1 MTCFDTAFHAD
12 LPAAAR
18 TFALPREWR
27 ERHDLRRYGFHG
39 LSYAWSTRRA
49 AELLGA
55 PDRRLVIAHLGSG
68 ASLAAV
74 RAGRP
79 VDTTMGLTPL
89 DGLVMAT
96 RSGAVDPGLVLWL
109 VEHGGLSAHEVA
121 EGIDR
126 RGGLLG
132 LAGTKDMRE
141 VLARSAAGDDD
152 AVLAVEVYLH
162 RLAASVAAMTAA
174 LGGLDALVV
183 TGGVGEASADVRRL
197 LVERLG
203 FLGLALDPGAND
215 GFDPAAGIDADLSAA
230 GAAARVLVVRCPRGR
245 RDRPRHPVSPGL
257 TGPRPRPADGAVSA
271 GRAARS
277 RSAAPSAPGRR
288 PVSGER
294 SSHRTSGS
302 STGWFMNDADTP
314 ARVSTSRARSRA
326 IPARTQS
333 ARWSC
338 IVESTAMVGVVSNGT
353 RSRSGSGP
361 GRQVAV
367 GSPDA
372 DGSRS
377 ERAGGDALPLT
388 LAAHPVGP
396 LARGGRQGQG
406 GVELGGADQPDD
418 AVDLR
423 GVVVDPQH
431 GVLEVDGL
439 DHLGQHRLGH
449 PAVRERVPVGPARR
463 DRRVE
468 VRQAARPRGCRWS
481 TSRVATSVGSSAP
494 GGSAPAGGS
503 RGARPRPSGSSPR
516 PRS

>member
-1 MTCFDTAFHAD
+1 MRVLTVNTGSSSVKLRVLDSDDRVVSTRDSTPGDLADDVADLVRDVDAVGHRVVHGGPDHVAPERVTDALLADLRGLTPLAPLHQPIALDAVIAVRRVAAPDLPAVTCFDTAFHAD

-109 VEHGGLSAHEVA
+109 VEHGGMSAHEVA
-121 EGIDR
+121 DGIDR

-152 AVLAVEVYLH
+152 AVLAVDVYLH

-203 FLGLALDPGAND
+203 FLGLELDPGANNR
-215 GFDPAAGIDADLSAA
+215 FDPARGHDADLSSD
-230 GAAARVLVVRCPRGR
+230 GAAARVLVV
-245 RDRPRHPVSPGL
+245 
-257 TGPRPRPADGAVSA
+257 
-271 GRAARS
+271 AARED
-277 RSAAPSAPGRR
+277 
-288 PVSGER
+288 VEL
-294 SSHRTSGS
+294 
-302 STGWFMNDADTP
+302 
-314 ARVSTSRARSRA
+314 AR
-326 IPARTQS
+326 
-333 ARWSC
+333 
-338 IVESTAMVGVVSNGT
+338 GT
-353 RSRSGSGP
+353 RS
-361 GRQVAV
+361 
-367 GSPDA
+367 
-372 DGSRS
+372 
-377 ERAGGDALPLT
+377 AL
-388 LAAHPVGP
+388 V
-396 LARGGRQGQG
+396 
-406 GVELGGADQPDD
+406 
-418 AVDLR
+418 
-423 GVVVDPQH
+423 
-431 GVLEVDGL
+431 
-439 DHLGQHRLGH
+439 
-449 PAVRERVPVGPARR
+449 
-463 DRRVE
+463 
-468 VRQAARPRGCRWS
+468 
-481 TSRVATSVGSSAP
+481 
-494 GGSAPAGGS
+494 
-503 RGARPRPSGSSPR
+503 
-516 PRS
+516 

>member
-1 MTCFDTAFHAD
+1 MRVLTVNTGSSSVKLRVLDSEDRVVTSRDSTPADLADDVGDLVRDVAAVGHRIVHGGPDHVAPVRVTDDLLTDLRALTPLAPLHQPIALDAVVAVRRVAPDLPAVTCFDTAFHAD

-55 PDRRLVIAHLGSG
+55 QGRRLVIAHLGSG

-126 RGGLLG
+126 RGGLLA

-152 AVLAVEVYLH
+152 AVLAVGVYLH
-162 RLAASVAAMTAA
+162 RLAASVSAMTAA

-203 FLGLALDPGAND
+203 FLGLALDPAAND
-215 GFDPAAGIDADLSAA
+215 SFDPGAGLDADLSVA
-230 GAAARVLVVRCPRGR
+230 GAAVRVLVV
-245 RDRPRHPVSPGL
+245 
-257 TGPRPRPADGAVSA
+257 
-271 GRAARS
+271 
-277 RSAAPSAPGRR
+277 
-288 PVSGER
+288 
-294 SSHRTSGS
+294 
-302 STGWFMNDADTP
+302 P
-314 ARVSTSRARSRA
+314 AREDVEIAR
-326 IPARTQS
+326 
-333 ARWSC
+333 
-338 IVESTAMVGVVSNGT
+338 GT
-353 RSRSGSGP
+353 RS
-361 GRQVAV
+361 
-367 GSPDA
+367 
-372 DGSRS
+372 
-377 ERAGGDALPLT
+377 AL
-388 LAAHPVGP
+388 V
-396 LARGGRQGQG
+396 
-406 GVELGGADQPDD
+406 
-418 AVDLR
+418 
-423 GVVVDPQH
+423 
-431 GVLEVDGL
+431 
-439 DHLGQHRLGH
+439 
-449 PAVRERVPVGPARR
+449 
-463 DRRVE
+463 
-468 VRQAARPRGCRWS
+468 
-481 TSRVATSVGSSAP
+481 
-494 GGSAPAGGS
+494 
-503 RGARPRPSGSSPR
+503 
-516 PRS
+516 

>member
-1 MTCFDTAFHAD
+1 MRVLTVNTGSSSVKLRVLDADDRVVTTRDSTPDDLADDVADLVGDVDAVGHRIVHGGPDHVAPERVTDALLTDLRGLTPLAPLHQPIALDAVIAVRRVAPDLPAVTCFDTAFHAD

-109 VEHGGLSAHEVA
+109 VEHGGMSAHDVA
-121 EGIDR
+121 EGIDHG
-126 RGGLLG
+126 GGLLG

-203 FLGLALDPGAND
+203 FLGLELDPGAND
-215 GFDPAAGIDADLSAA
+215 GFDPSAGIDADLSAD
-230 GAAARVLVVRCPRGR
+230 GAAARVLVV
-245 RDRPRHPVSPGL
+245 
-257 TGPRPRPADGAVSA
+257 
-271 GRAARS
+271 
-277 RSAAPSAPGRR
+277 
-288 PVSGER
+288 
-294 SSHRTSGS
+294 
-302 STGWFMNDADTP
+302 P
-314 ARVSTSRARSRA
+314 AREDAEIAR
-326 IPARTQS
+326 
-333 ARWSC
+333 
-338 IVESTAMVGVVSNGT
+338 GT
-353 RSRSGSGP
+353 RS
-361 GRQVAV
+361 
-367 GSPDA
+367 
-372 DGSRS
+372 
-377 ERAGGDALPLT
+377 AL
-388 LAAHPVGP
+388 G
-396 LARGGRQGQG
+396 
-406 GVELGGADQPDD
+406 
-418 AVDLR
+418 
-423 GVVVDPQH
+423 
-431 GVLEVDGL
+431 
-439 DHLGQHRLGH
+439 
-449 PAVRERVPVGPARR
+449 
-463 DRRVE
+463 
-468 VRQAARPRGCRWS
+468 
-481 TSRVATSVGSSAP
+481 
-494 GGSAPAGGS
+494 
-503 RGARPRPSGSSPR
+503 
-516 PRS
+516 